1 MNLEKEIEKYY
12 YDNFAFI
19 SNVHIPTLDIL
30 TAIAKHF
37 VEWKKQQDQQ
47 TIELAEDHAMLA
59 GMMKEQEQMLKD
71 AVDGEV
77 VSDLKGVNYVRSMS
91 KISDDLRFGKK
102 VKLIIIKEEEQ

>member
-1 MNLEKEIEKYY
+1 MNLEKEIEKFY

-37 VEWKKQQDQQ
+37 VEWQKQQEQQ

-59 GMMKEQEQMLKD
+59 GMMKEREKMLKD
-71 AVDGEV
+71 AVDVLVETPVLGPPMV
-77 VSDLKGVNYVRSMS
+77 CCVAKGCNNG
-91 KISDDLRFGKK
+91 DK
-102 VKLIIIKEEEQ
+102 VKLIIIKEEEK

>member
-19 SNVHIPTLDIL
+19 SSVHIPTLDIL

-37 VEWKKQQDQQ
+37 VGWQKQQDQQ

-59 GMMKEQEQMLKD
+59 GMMKEREQMLKD
-71 AVDGEV
+71 AIDV
-77 VSDLKGVNYVRSMS
+77 VVETPVLGPPMVCCIAKGCNNG
-91 KISDDLRFGKK
+91 DK
-102 VKLIIIKEEEQ
+102 VKLIIVKEEKK